1 MSAGACPSAGIG
13 HAVSQCVCNKHV
25 QVINSWSYKE
35 LQRFC
40 KAHGLLAIGKTDELR
55 DRVKRYFCTGSV
67 VDVIF
72 DDDPSQPRK
81 ICRGVI
87 TQMLLN
93 E

>member
-1 MSAGACPSAGIG
+1 
-13 HAVSQCVCNKHV
+13 V